1 MKRFENILLK
11 GCGFAV
17 LILTLFYIFALTSN
31 YNNAT
36 IEFSTFALILA
47 FGMLISFTTMLLG
60 LKKLALPLRIAIHY
74 TSLMVAFCI
83 IFMAS
88 GNISAD
94 SPAKI
99 FSAVVIFTFLYAML
113 FGAVYF
119 IKKLVNAVDNK
130 VDKRSKKNTE
140 KKSEY
145 KSLYSSKQ

>member
-11 GCGFAV
+11 GCGFAI
-17 LILTLFYIFALTSN
+17 LILTLFYIFALINDFNT
-31 YNNAT
+31 AT

-47 FGMLISFTTMLLG
+47 FGMIISLTTMLLG
-60 LKKLALPLRIAIHY
+60 LKKLSLPLRILIHY
-74 TSLMVAFCI
+74 ASLMLAFCLV
-83 IFMAS
+83 FMAS

-99 FSAVVIFTFLYAML
+99 FSAIIIFTFLYALL
-113 FGAVYF
+113 FGVVYF
-119 IKKLVNAVDNK
+119 IKKAVNTVDSKVNK
-130 VDKRSKKNTE
+130 RTKKNTE